1 MRHFILH
8 TAAPALA
15 LLLVQA
21 RLDAQSAEPL
31 DIAAA
36 TAALSQEAKKPRF
49 TPKSPIQ
56 SRTYQ
61 LTAKGA
67 GVEIIEYAPVKPGDP
82 PIREERPYIAV
93 PILFVVGQ
101 DQLLD
106 ATSAENVRKTAAI
119 LKELMAADPKVRFT
133 IQGHT
138 SAEGDTSRNQK
149 LSEQRADRIFA
160 LLVQGQ
166 GVEGARLSQTG
177 FGPTY
182 ATAPATAPET
192 HLQQD
197 RRVLVVRQ

>member
-1 MRHFILH
+1 MNLWKLPFALSL
-8 TAAPALA
+8 AAV
-15 LLLVQA
+15 LVHA
-21 RLDAQSAEPL
+21 RLEAQAAEPL
-31 DIAAA
+31 DVTAAK
-36 TAALSQEAKKPRF
+36 AALSQEAKKPRF

-67 GVEIIEYAPVKPGDP
+67 GVEIIEYAPVNPGDTP
-82 PIREERPYIAV
+82 LREERPYIAV

-106 ATSAENVRKTAAI
+106 ATSAENVRKTGAI
-119 LKELMAADPKVRFT
+119 LKELMAADPKAKFT

-138 SAEGDTSRNQK
+138 SAEGDASMNQK
-149 LSEQRADRIFA
+149 LSEQRASRIFS

-166 GVEGARLSQTG
+166 GVEGTRLSQTG

-182 ATAPATAPET
+182 ATSPATAPET
-192 HLQQD
+192 QLQQD